1 MKTFD
6 LKLHE
11 CWKVKSAKMPQ
22 STGGSLPEVGA
33 CLSRMVETVED
44 VAFRGFVAVYLILG
58 PQEIN
63 EVDMALARAGN

>member
-1 MKTFD
+1 
-6 LKLHE
+6 
-11 CWKVKSAKMPQ
+11 MPQ

-44 VAFRGFVAVYLILG
+44 VAFKGFVAVYLILG